1 VPETSEVAAAMAAP
15 AAAAGP
21 NAEGGLASSKG
32 AARPRASTPPRR
44 EAGQA
49 KAQPAPAAAPA
60 AASTAARI
68 DPATPRAGFVKKL
81 YGILAAQLAL
91 AVLVALACASIA
103 TLRGLLVRTQV
114 GGWMNVLVFLPTL
127 ACLGGLRWKKDT
139 YPLNCY
145 LLLGLALL
153 VALDV
158 GVVSS
163 VLADA
168 GLGMIVVQAA
178 ATTLAM
184 FLGLTAYVFY
194 SGRDFSS
201 MRGLLTG
208 ALWSLVVG
216 GGLSLLLGAP
226 LLHAA
231 MAWLGAAAFC
241 GYILYDTDRIAT
253 KLGHGDYIAA
263 TAELHLAIINLFLHV
278 PKILLQREKGKKDE
292 KHK

>member
-1 VPETSEVAAAMAAP
+1 MAP
-15 AAAAGP
+15 AAAAAGRP
-21 NAEGGLASSKG
+21 NAEEGPASLKSE
-32 AARPRASTPPRR
+32 ARPRASTPPPRR
-44 EAGQA
+44 EGGQPKPNPEA
-49 KAQPAPAAAPA
+49 TAPPA
-60 AASTAARI
+60 AASSAARL
-68 DPATPRAGFVKKL
+68 DAALLRAGFVRKV
-81 YGILAAQLAL
+81 YGILAAQLSLTVL
-91 AVLVALACASIA
+91 AALACAA
-103 TLRGLLVRTQV
+103 CAPLRGLLVRTQV
-114 GGWMNVLVFLPTL
+114 GGWMNLLIFLPTA
-127 ACLGGLRWKKDT
+127 ACLAGLRWKKDA
-139 YPLNCY
+139 YPQNYC
-145 LLLGLALL
+145 LLLGLTLL
-153 VALDV
+153 ISLDV
-158 GVVSS
+158 GVVSA

-168 GLGMIVVQAA
+168 GRGMVVVQAA
-178 ATTLAM
+178 AITLAM